1 MKKILIKI
9 SLFTIIFINI
19 SLAETINGIEIN
31 GNKRLSRDSII
42 VLGKIEIDKN
52 YDQNDLNNI
61 LKDLY
66 SSNFFKQ
73 ITIKQENNKIILD
86 IIENPII
93 EDLKITGIENEKFK
107 EQLLDAV
114 KLKNRNS
121 YVEYMFL
128 NDVILIKNILKV
140 SGYYFAKVKTSSIKN
155 EKQNSI
161 RITYDIELGDKAKI
175 SEIVFLGDKIF
186 KDRKLKNII
195 VSEESKFWKFI
206 SRKTYIEMDRIDL
219 DTRLLANFYKN
230 NGFYNAKIENSFIEF
245 QDNNSFKLIFKINAG
260 NKFTFN
266 NLDLDIPVDYE
277 SKYFQSI
284 DKLLSKLKGENYS
297 LIKISKIIDEIDKV
311 ALSKQYEFVNAE
323 MSEKIVDDNKVD
335 IMITFKDTE
344 KTYVEKINILGNQFT
359 IEEVLRNSLIVDEGD
374 PFNEILFNKSLNN
387 LRAKG
392 IFSSVKSKIKKGSRD
407 NLKNIDIIVEEKP
420 TGEISLGAGVGTSGG
435 TIGGGIREN
444 NFLGRGITIDTDLA
458 LSANSIKGKFVYSKP
473 NFNYTENTLFTSL
486 QSTSSDNLK
495 DFGYKTSEVG
505 LSVGTRFLQYEDLYF
520 SPELS
525 ASLESL
531 ETTSTASAAL
541 RKQDGD
547 YLDIYFNYSFNHD
560 LRDQSYQPTDGHR
573 TIFSQELP
581 LSSENYEIVNAIDYS
596 TYYKLSSEMVTRIG
610 FYGKAINTI
619 ADDDVRLSKRL
630 YLPGSRLRGFE
641 YGKIGPKDNGDYVG
655 GNYVSA
661 FNISTTLPQIL
672 PSFQNTDFAIFFDA
686 ANVWGV
692 DYNSSID
699 KASKIRS
706 STGISM
712 DLNTPVGPM
721 NFSLS
726 QPITK
731 SSSDKT
737 ESFRFN
743 LGTTF

>member
-245 QDNNSFKLIFKINAG
+245 QDKNSFKLIFKINAG